1 MGIDIYMNWDGM
13 TEEDKQAQ
21 YTGYSIEHGHV
32 GYLREAYHGNPYVT
46 RFLLKEAFESDDGT
60 AEISSKVLRIR
71 LPEALKLHIKRQ
83 KEIYN
88 EDINFESPSAESI
101 ISFVELAE
109 MLHKANKNP
118 KIIASY

>member
-88 EDINFESPSAESI
+88 DDINFESPSAESI

>member
-1 MGIDIYMNWDGM
+1 MGIDIYMEWDNM
-13 TEEDKQAQ
+13 TEEDKHAQ
-21 YTGYSIEHGHV
+21 LTGFSIEHGHV